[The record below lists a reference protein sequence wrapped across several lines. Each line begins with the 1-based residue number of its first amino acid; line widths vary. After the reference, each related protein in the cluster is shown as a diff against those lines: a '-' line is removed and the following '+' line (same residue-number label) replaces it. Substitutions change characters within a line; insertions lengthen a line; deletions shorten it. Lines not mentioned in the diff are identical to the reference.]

1 MKTAA
6 LSVLVLSAM
15 TASGAREQIA
25 RPGAPQETTADVVL
39 LRGCIRGGALTHVEG
54 DQVGRTHDRT
64 YRLTGPTE
72 ILRQIKK
79 EHSGHYVEVTGR
91 IHDFDDPRAT
101 VRKRKKLGKV
111 TVTADASRGSS
122 ARLGGHEIPLLDV
135 VSFQHLSSSCGR

>member
-6 LSVLVLSAM
+6 RSVLVLCAVA
-15 TASGAREQIA
+15 ASGAREQIA
-25 RPGAPQETTADVVL
+25 RPGSPQDTTADVVSL
-39 LRGCIRGGALTHVEG
+39 KGCIRGGALTHVEG

-64 YRLTGPTE
+64 YRLTGPKE
-72 ILRQIKK
+72 MLRQIKT

-101 VRKRKKLGKV
+101 VRKRKKLGQV
-111 TVTADASRGSS
+111 TVTADASRGSRE
-122 ARLGGHEIPLLDV
+122 RLGGHVIPLIDV